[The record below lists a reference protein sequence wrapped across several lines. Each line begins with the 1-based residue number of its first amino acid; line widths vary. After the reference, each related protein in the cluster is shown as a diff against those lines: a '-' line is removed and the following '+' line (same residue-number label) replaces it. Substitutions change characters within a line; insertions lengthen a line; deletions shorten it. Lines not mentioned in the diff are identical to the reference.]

1 LSFALS
7 RAAAEW
13 LNITEPV
20 PTTTIT
26 LEDINKFRSGPYADA
41 TVDTKKKWCHVM
53 LHFLPGVCSKYGKS
67 DIRLAVAASL
77 VSTTSDEA
85 LVMWLLRFNANDWET
100 ENEKNNE
107 TPDTTQNDDNEAP
120 LTRKRKRKGP
130 HMSQMNLQEFLDML
144 NATTAKRGE
153 GGSGW
158 DDALMTAEQ
167 EERERAS
174 GTKGNSF
181 DDAIVGTGKDTVV
194 QSVVMPYNLSTGTE
208 V

>member
-1 LSFALS
+1 
-7 RAAAEW
+7 
-13 LNITEPV
+13 
-20 PTTTIT
+20 
-26 LEDINKFRSGPYADA
+26 
-41 TVDTKKKWCHVM
+41 M
-53 LHFLPGVCSKYGKS
+53 
-67 DIRLAVAASL
+67 
-77 VSTTSDEA
+77 
-85 LVMWLLRFNANDWET
+85 MWLLRFNANDWET
-100 ENEKNNE
+100 ENEKNNK
-107 TPDTTQNDDNEAP
+107 TPDTTQNDDDEAP
-120 LTRKRKRKGP
+120 PTRKRKRKGP

-167 EERERAS
+167 EERKRAS

-181 DDAIVGTGKDTVV
+181 EDAIVGTGKDTVV